1 MRDDSQ
7 VSSKGKGTIHLE
19 HGSFKIFLYVPSLDS
34 NLLSVYQI
42 THIGLPIRVVF
53 NPDDVE
59 ISEIASGKLIVVGK
73 ENHTTK
79 TYEFSNFVPDSKPS
93 SLLTHGNEVSR
104 LWHERFGH
112 LNYKYFQLLQNY
124 SMVEGLTAIKSS
136 KGICKGCIVGKHH
149 VHKFDRGKARR
160 IHVFLG

>member
-1 MRDDSQ
+1 MDNFLKDRYLLSNYGASNHMVACNYSLTSLYFDSCITIYMGYDSQ

-19 HGSFKIFLYVPSLDS
+19 HGSFKNFLYVPSLDS

-73 ENHTTK
+73 GNHSAK
-79 TYEFSNFVPDSKPS
+79 TYEFSNFVSDSKPS
-93 SLLTHGNEVSR
+93 SLLTYGKEVSQM
-104 LWHERFGH
+104 LHERFGH
-112 LNYKYFQLLQNY
+112 LNYKYL
-124 SMVEGLTAIKSS
+124 
-136 KGICKGCIVGKHH
+136 
-149 VHKFDRGKARR
+149 
-160 IHVFLG
+160 